1 MGLCKKKK
9 KIKAKKNCI
18 EANMNKFKR
27 TDEMNTS
34 YMYLPE
40 IIRIKSVGINSF
52 WDGGAL

>member
-1 MGLCKKKK
+1 
-9 KIKAKKNCI
+9 
-18 EANMNKFKR
+18 MNKFKR

>member
-1 MGLCKKKK
+1 
-9 KIKAKKNCI
+9 
-18 EANMNKFKR
+18 MNKFKR

-52 WDGGAL
+52 WDGGALWLTAGTGVDDLLKLDLW